1 MKKVLIGIVVIPVLL
16 IALVVGWFYNNQKQM
31 FQDPV
36 FDKEPPAVTLNDD
49 QPALLVFSK
58 TNGFRHGDGIP
69 AGNKLLTQ
77 IADRK
82 GWQIFLTEN
91 GAVHNSAD
99 LARFDVVIWANA
111 SGPLLLPQQ
120 REALQA
126 FIQNGGGFIAIHAAG
141 DNSHSD
147 WDWYQNS
154 ILGTGFIGHTMM
166 PHKQDADIVRA
177 KTHPVMAGLP
187 ERWSHYDEWYAFDK
201 NPDLAGATVIANVD
215 EASYDPGKYSM
226 SPTHPVIWVKDIGEG
241 RSLYSALGH
250 SEKSFETPE
259 YQQLLAQAIAWT
271 GRLEQQEKP

>member
-1 MKKVLIGIVVIPVLL
+1 MMGHMNSLTRAFGILCL
-16 IALVVGWFYNNQKQM
+16 AALVAGAA
-31 FQDPV
+31 P
-36 FDKEPPAVTLNDD
+36 DKADEKRKPKRYADCMILARDKPERAYRMASTWGKEGGGHPARHCAAAAMIGMGM
-49 QPALLVFSK
+49 PAEAAQRL
-58 TNGFRHGDGIP
+58 
-69 AGNKLLTQ
+69 
-77 IADRK
+77 
-82 GWQIFLTEN
+82 E
-91 GAVHNSAD
+91 D
-99 LARFDVVIWANA
+99 LAYAVKPDKAAMRGNLLAQAAGANA
-111 SGPLLLPQQ
+111 
-120 REALQA
+120 
-126 FIQNGGGFIAIHAAG
+126 
-141 DNSHSD
+141 
-147 WDWYQNS
+147 
-154 ILGTGFIGHTMM
+154 GFIGHTMM